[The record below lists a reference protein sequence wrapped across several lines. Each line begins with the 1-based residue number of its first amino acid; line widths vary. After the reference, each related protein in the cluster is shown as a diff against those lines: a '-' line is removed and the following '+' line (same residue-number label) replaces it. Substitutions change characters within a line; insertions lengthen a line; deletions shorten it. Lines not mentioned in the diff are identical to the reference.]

1 MSDNSLTAAQSG
13 VYRTPEKL
21 DVARARAKALDWV
34 ELPLGEV
41 TDKTGFMTACKTALK
56 LPAHFGNNW
65 DALADCLGDAGVLG
79 AGKVLHLS
87 GAAQFAKAA
96 GQEYLT
102 ALNVLSETA
111 DYWKGK
117 GNKPFVVLVDG
128 ASNLKAL

>member
-1 MSDNSLTAAQSG
+1 MLFRS
-13 VYRTPEKL
+13 
-21 DVARARAKALDWV
+21 
-34 ELPLGEV
+34 
-41 TDKTGFMTACKTALK
+41 
-56 LPAHFGNNW
+56 
-65 DALADCLGDAGVLG
+65 
-79 AGKVLHLS
+79 
-87 GAAQFAKAA
+87 AQFAKAA